1 MSKVKRGSQR
11 NPGRRHRGADAN
23 PPGRGPD
30 GRMTRTQIRA
40 RLTAIL
46 RRFLPEFDPK
56 ALAPDAS
63 LRKALAA
70 DSMDVLNFVVAIHDE
85 LGIDI
90 PEEDYPK
97 IDTLDDCLD
106 YLAAAIATRPAARGA
121 VGC

>member
-1 MSKVKRGSQR
+1 MGKAKREPKR
-11 NPGRRHRGADAN
+11 NRSARPRGAGSG
-23 PPGRGPD
+23 PPAPGPD
-30 GRMTRTQIRA
+30 GRMTRTQIWA

-46 RRFLPEFDPK
+46 RRFLPDFDTK

-90 PEEDYPK
+90 PEADYPK

-106 YLAAAIATRPAARGA
+106 YLGAAIAVREPPVGA
-121 VGC
+121 PRS